1 MFAAVLGSCPLPAL
15 FQHRMLTI
23 AKDLEC
29 AVNKQKM
36 HVNKQK
42 MHVTE
47 QKMQYIGFHKASN
60 KRNKTNNKEKQ
71 NQL

>member
-15 FQHRMLTI
+15 FQHRTLTI

-36 HVNKQK
+36 Q
-42 MHVTE
+42 VTE
-47 QKMQYIGFHKASN
+47 QKMQYNGFHKASN
-60 KRNKTNNKEKQ
+60 KKNKTNKKEKQ